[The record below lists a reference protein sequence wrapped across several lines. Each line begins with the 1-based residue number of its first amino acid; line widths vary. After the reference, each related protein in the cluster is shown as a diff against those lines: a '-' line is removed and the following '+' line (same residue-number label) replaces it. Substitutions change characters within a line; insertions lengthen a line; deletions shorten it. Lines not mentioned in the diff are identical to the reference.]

1 MKKKKSQRGAP
12 GASAHTPGFPSREEL
27 LEAFSA
33 QSRPMRGDG
42 LLRVLGLARRAKGDL
57 EAALTTLAEQGRL
70 LRLRA
75 EMKVPG
81 TAWLEMRAVPDVDGA
96 RYEQRAVFFPK
107 GLVGRLYWLAV
118 LPFHGAIFAG
128 MAARITSTAEAPEAE
143 PRRG

>member
-33 QSRPMRGDG
+33 QSRPMRVDG

-70 LRLRA
+70 LRLRGGLWARPEALKHITGRFSSLRDGGGFVTPMRPVA
-75 EMKVPG
+75 EDENNRDSQ
-81 TAWLEMRAVPDVDGA
+81 LEFTGA
-96 RYEQRAVFFPK
+96 RDVYIP
-107 GLVGRLYWLAV
+107 
-118 LPFHGAIFAG
+118 
-128 MAARITSTAEAPEAE
+128 AALT
-143 PRRG
+143 G